1 LIEAATRESKYG
13 VDASA
18 SVALFIIGQ
27 SWSAKEARRR
37 ISHALSLLKKTPK
50 EDRERAARMAQK
62 VISEHLN

>member
-1 LIEAATRESKYG
+1 

-50 EDRERAARMAQK
+50 EDREHAARMAQK